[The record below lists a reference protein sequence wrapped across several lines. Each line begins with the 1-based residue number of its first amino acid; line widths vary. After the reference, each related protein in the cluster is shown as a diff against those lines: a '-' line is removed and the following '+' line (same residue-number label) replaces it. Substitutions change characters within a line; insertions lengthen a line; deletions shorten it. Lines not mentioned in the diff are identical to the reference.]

1 MDSNN
6 NLIDRPKAE
15 SSDKVDEDLEF
26 EGQPPAEESKDNH
39 HEAADEELI
48 NDHKIHLRKFYS
60 AAKAMKA

>member
-48 NDHKIHLRKFYS
+48 NDHKIHLRKVYS